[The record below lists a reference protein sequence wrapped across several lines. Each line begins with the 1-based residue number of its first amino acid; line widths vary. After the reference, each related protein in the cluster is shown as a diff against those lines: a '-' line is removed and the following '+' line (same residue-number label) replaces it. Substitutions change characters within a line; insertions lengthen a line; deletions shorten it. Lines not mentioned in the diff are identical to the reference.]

1 MSLTKEA
8 VSLLAKAQ
16 SEIKNAK
23 LDAKNPHFKS
33 DYATLE
39 SHLDIV
45 KPVLNK
51 HAIVLLQHAL
61 ENYLVT
67 TLLFPDGSELSSN
80 MPLII
85 SKNDMQGVGSAIT
98 YARRY
103 AIASLFM
110 MGAEDDD
117 GNGAVQ
123 DVKPTA
129 APQKN
134 STPNPH
140 QIPTNSTPPQ
150 NKPTNHAPGTGGK
163 EVSEAQIKRL
173 YAMCKA
179 LKWSQED
186 LHTKIRQ
193 EYSKGSAM
201 DLTREEYTLLT
212 SKMQFEI
219 DRQKPLV

>member
-8 VSLLAKAQ
+8 VALLAKAQ

-51 HAIVLLQHAL
+51 YTIVLLQHAI
-61 ENYLVT
+61 ENALVT

-80 MPLII
+80 MPLVV

-117 GNGAVQ
+117 GNDASQV
-123 DVKPTA
+123 VKPA
-129 APQKN
+129 ATSPKPQ
-134 STPNPH
+134 T
-140 QIPTNSTPPQ
+140 QPPAQ
-150 NKPTNHAPGTGGK
+150 PVKKELTNHAPTGTGP
-163 EVSEAQIKRL
+163 SEAQLKRL
-173 YAMCKA
+173 YAMSKA
-179 LKWSQED
+179 LHWSQED

-193 EYSKGSAM
+193 DFSKGSTN

-219 DRQKPLV
+219 DRKKPLV